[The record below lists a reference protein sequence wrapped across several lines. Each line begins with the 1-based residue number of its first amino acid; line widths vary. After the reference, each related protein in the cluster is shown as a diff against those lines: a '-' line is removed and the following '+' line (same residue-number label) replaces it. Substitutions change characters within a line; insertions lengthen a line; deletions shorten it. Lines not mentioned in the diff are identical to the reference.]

1 MNIRH
6 GDLALIGISA
16 LPKNLTVIAIPST
29 SKKLMT
35 GSGGNDHTFT
45 LGTFY
50 PNIDGQTLGYLVAVD
65 GTKLLHPDHGA
76 LVANSNLR
84 EVIVP
89 AGIYQVVRQVEQTHD
104 AMRFVE
110 D

>member
-6 GDLALIGISA
+6 GDLALLAIKT
-16 LPKNLTVIAIPST
+16 LPENLTVST

-45 LGTFY
+45 DGTFY
-50 PNIDGQTLGYLVAVD
+50 PNINGQTLGYLVAVD

-76 LVANSNLR
+76 LVPNSNLR